1 MKNETIITQKHLAK
15 CIMGELS
22 NTSSINAEQ
31 IDFIID
37 EMKEAIVDNL
47 KKGFGVRLL
56 GFGTFEP
63 FTRHERLGV
72 NPYTKESITMPE
84 VTIPKFRAST
94 KFKQA
99 LKNK

>member
-15 CIMGELS
+15 TIEGKLPE
-22 NTSSINAEQ
+22 INAEQ

-37 EMKEAIVDNL
+37 EIKEAIVDNL

-94 KFKQA
+94 KFKKS